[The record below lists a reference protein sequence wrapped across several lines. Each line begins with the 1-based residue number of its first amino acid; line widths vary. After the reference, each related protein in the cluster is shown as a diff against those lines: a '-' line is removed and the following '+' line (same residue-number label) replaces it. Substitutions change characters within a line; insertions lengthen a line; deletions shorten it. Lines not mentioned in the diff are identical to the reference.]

1 MTTGSPAA
9 SRTCRRPMWNVSSA
23 VSVRPK
29 KAGTPG
35 SAARWRSRSARAA
48 PRRSEAHASTPAS
61 TTADAALRISVRQSA
76 ARARWARS
84 AVRTGS
90 GVVAVSGA
98 AAEGDTVAG
107 GYAVRL
113 SRSGDFRYR
122 KSLAGFHDVDVD
134 RAELGGG
141 LQQDRFR
148 RLTDVQVRL
157 AAERGQGG
165 QPTIGEHLVDQP
177 AVATGEQSGHRAGVR
192 EQHAHRGLHRVVDD
206 GVGLVA

>member
-35 SAARWRSRSARAA
+35 SAARWRSRSARAE
-48 PRRSEAHASTPAS
+48 PRRSEAHAATPAS
-61 TTADAALRISVRQSA
+61 TTADAALRISVRQSV

-90 GVVAVSGA
+90 GTVISGA
-98 AAEGDTVAG
+98 AAQGDTVG
-107 GYAVRL
+107 EGYAVRL

-141 LQQDRFR
+141 LQQHRFR
-148 RLTDVQVRL
+148 RLTDVQMRL
-157 AAERGQGG
+157 APERGQG
-165 QPTIGEHLVDQP
+165 
-177 AVATGEQSGHRAGVR
+177 R
-192 EQHAHRGLHRVVDD
+192 
-206 GVGLVA
+206 